1 MVAIS
6 LYRGKLHRPSDA
18 PRQWLM
24 PARKITLKD
33 FKILLQ
39 RRSRALSRLQS
50 TTSNLNPNSG
60 TEQPQSDP
68 SLEYIV
74 KDTNA
79 LKVDDE
85 KLVDELPNSNED
97 DNAKKGSSGDDCL
110 VIPSGEL
117 EVADVKAVVTEN
129 DSNAAVD
136 DLPQEDK
143 TQATSEHQLV
153 PSKDDTLSDKE
164 KRKKEVE
171 EKLQILNERK
181 HKLVQVL
188 KQILHAEEEL
198 RRRSNVQGITGCPS
212 VSLQVDVTND
222 SGSMSKHITPRPGSE
237 GNCAGDVEGVDGDD
251 VSNQNMHSRNMT
263 RMSSM
268 SPSSDSLH
276 RRAPFSMTANF
287 THGIHMQ
294 VSNPSRGTLGVA
306 ASSPSRFAPT
316 PTVQQGNPASLPTV
330 SVTGTN
336 YVASSP
342 SPAGSG
348 GTSVFR
354 DARLPSPWN

>member
-6 LYRGKLHRPSDA
+6 LYRGNLHRPSDA

-24 PARKITLKD
+24 PTRKISLKD
-33 FKILLQ
+33 FKILLH

-50 TTSNLNPNSG
+50 TTSNPNPNPNSDHSDR
-60 TEQPQSDP
+60 EQPQPDG

-74 KDTNA
+74 KDENA
-79 LKVDDE
+79 SKVDDE

-97 DNAKKGSSGDDCL
+97 DIAKKGSTGDDCL

-117 EVADVKAVVTEN
+117 VALEVAHAKAVVTEN

-136 DLPQEDK
+136 DLRQEDK

-198 RRRSNVQGITGCPS
+198 RRRSNVQGITGRPS

-237 GNCAGDVEGVDGDD
+237 GNCAGDVEGADGDD

-276 RRAPFSMTANF
+276 RRGSFSM
-287 THGIHMQ
+287 
-294 VSNPSRGTLGVA
+294 VPNPSRH
-306 ASSPSRFAPT
+306 FAPT
-316 PTVQQGNPASLPTV
+316 PTGQQGNPASLPTV

-348 GTSVFR
+348 GTSV
-354 DARLPSPWN
+354 SPWN